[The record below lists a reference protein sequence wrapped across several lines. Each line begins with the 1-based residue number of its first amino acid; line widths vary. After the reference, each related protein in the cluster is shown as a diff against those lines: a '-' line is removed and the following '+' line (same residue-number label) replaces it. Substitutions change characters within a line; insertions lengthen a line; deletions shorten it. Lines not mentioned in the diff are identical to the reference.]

1 MTTKL
6 SNQGRLLFPI
16 WVGVVSLVLGFPL
29 LALASGYGHGGGTAH
44 HTTGKTS
51 PHGSDSTGHG
61 KGYASAGAHGGHG
74 KGYSGGNTHGG
85 HGKEYAGGGAHG
97 GYGMKGKMGGGSHGP
112 HQSAS
117 KFIDH
122 ILKFKEGMAVTD
134 DQAAKLQSIKTDFEK
149 TKITMKAAIQLASLD
164 LHELMRD
171 DKGSLNEVE
180 AKLKD
185 LYDTRAGMYF
195 ASVKA
200 SRDAKAVL
208 TEEQR
213 ARMKTVHDRINAYK
227 GGGMG
232 GKGHPGGYKHHGK
245 EQKS

>member
-1 MTTKL
+1 MTPKH
-6 SNQGRLLFPI
+6 SRQSVRLLPI
-16 WVGVVSLVLGFPL
+16 WAGVLSLVLGFPL
-29 LALASGYGHGGGTAH
+29 LALASGYGHSGGSAH
-44 HTTGKTS
+44 HSSGKTS
-51 PHGSDSTGHG
+51 PHGSGSMGHG
-61 KGYASAGAHGGHG
+61 KGYPGGGMHGGHG
-74 KGYSGGNTHGG
+74 AKG
-85 HGKEYAGGGAHG
+85 GKH
-97 GYGMKGKMGGGSHGP
+97 GGSHGP

-122 ILKFKEGMAVTD
+122 ILKFKDGMAITD
-134 DQAAKLQSIKTDFEK
+134 DQASKLQAIKTNFEK
-149 TKITMKAAIQLASLD
+149 TKIKMKADIQLTSLD
-164 LHELMRD
+164 LHELLRD
-171 DKGSLNEVE
+171 DKGSLNDVE

-208 TEEQR
+208 TAEQR

-227 GGGMG
+227 GSGTG

>member
-1 MTTKL
+1 MIRKH
-6 SNQGRLLFPI
+6 GRHCFRLLPI
-16 WVGVVSLVLGFPL
+16 WAGVLSLVLGFPL
-29 LALASGYGHGGGTAH
+29 LALASGYGHGSGSAH
-44 HTTGKTS
+44 HATGKTS
-51 PHGSDSTGHG
+51 PHGSGTMGQG
-61 KGYASAGAHGGHG
+61 KGHPGG
-74 KGYSGGNTHGG
+74 S
-85 HGKEYAGGGAHG
+85 
-97 GYGMKGKMGGGSHGP
+97 MGGGSHGP

-122 ILKFKEGMAVTD
+122 ILKFKDGMAITD
-134 DQAAKLQSIKTDFEK
+134 DQAAKLQAIKTEFQK
-149 TKITMKAAIQLASLD
+149 TKIKMKAEIQLASVD
-164 LHELMRD
+164 LHDLLRD

-227 GGGMG
+227 GTGMG
-232 GKGHPGGYKHHGK
+232 TKGHPGGYKHHGK

>member
-1 MTTKL
+1 MTRKH
-6 SNQGRLLFPI
+6 GRHYFRLLPI
-16 WVGVVSLVLGFPL
+16 WAGVLSLVVGFPL
-29 LALASGYGHGGGTAH
+29 LGLASGYSHGDGSAH
-44 HTTGKTS
+44 HATGKTS
-51 PHGSDSTGHG
+51 PHGSGTMGQG
-61 KGYASAGAHGGHG
+61 KGHPGG
-74 KGYSGGNTHGG
+74 S
-85 HGKEYAGGGAHG
+85 
-97 GYGMKGKMGGGSHGP
+97 MGGGSHGP

-122 ILKFKEGMAVTD
+122 ILKFKDGMAITD
-134 DQAAKLQSIKTDFEK
+134 DQAAKLQAIKTDFEK
-149 TKITMKAAIQLASLD
+149 TKIKMKAEIQLASVD
-164 LHELMRD
+164 LHDLLRD
-171 DKGSLNEVE
+171 DKGSLNDVE

-227 GGGMG
+227 GTGMG
-232 GKGHPGGYKHHGK
+232 TKGHPGGYKHHGK

>member
-1 MTTKL
+1 
-6 SNQGRLLFPI
+6 
-16 WVGVVSLVLGFPL
+16 
-29 LALASGYGHGGGTAH
+29 
-44 HTTGKTS
+44 
-51 PHGSDSTGHG
+51 
-61 KGYASAGAHGGHG
+61 
-74 KGYSGGNTHGG
+74 
-85 HGKEYAGGGAHG
+85 
-97 GYGMKGKMGGGSHGP
+97 
-112 HQSAS
+112 
-117 KFIDH
+117 
-122 ILKFKEGMAVTD
+122 MAITD
-134 DQAAKLQSIKTDFEK
+134 DQAAKLQAIKTEFQK
-149 TKITMKAAIQLASLD
+149 TKIKMKAEIQLASVD
-164 LHELMRD
+164 LHDLLRD

-227 GGGMG
+227 GTGMG
-232 GKGHPGGYKHHGK
+232 TKGHPGGYKHHGK

>member
-1 MTTKL
+1 MRLTPCT
-6 SNQGRLLFPI
+6 QGFRLLP
-16 WVGVVSLVLGFPL
+16 VGSAILGLVLSFPML
-29 LALASGYGHGGGTAH
+29 TMASGYGHGGGSAH

-51 PHGSDSTGHG
+51 PHGYGSMGHG
-61 KGYASAGAHGGHG
+61 KGHSGGSKHHGGHG
-74 KGYSGGNTHGG
+74 
-85 HGKEYAGGGAHG
+85 AR
-97 GYGMKGKMGGGSHGP
+97 GMMGGGSHGP

-122 ILKFKEGMAVTD
+122 ILKFKDGMAITD
-134 DQAAKLQSIKTDFEK
+134 DQVAKLQSIKTDFEK
-149 TKITMKAAIQLASLD
+149 TKIKMKADIQLASVD
-164 LHELMRD
+164 LHDLLRD
-171 DKGSLNEVE
+171 DKGALNEVE

-208 TEEQR
+208 TDEQR
-213 ARMKTVHDRINAYK
+213 ARMKTVHDRINAHK

-232 GKGHPGGYKHHGK
+232 AKGHPGGYKHHGK
-245 EQKS
+245 EHKS

>member
-1 MTTKL
+1 MRL
-6 SNQGRLLFPI
+6 NHGRHGFRLFPL
-16 WVGVVSLVLGFPL
+16 WAGVLSLVLGFPL
-29 LALASGYGHGGGTAH
+29 LALASGYGDGGAH
-44 HTTGKTS
+44 HATGKTS
-51 PHGSDSTGHG
+51 PHESGSIGHG
-61 KGYASAGAHGGHG
+61 KGYPGGSMHGGHG
-74 KGYSGGNTHGG
+74 T
-85 HGKEYAGGGAHG
+85 
-97 GYGMKGKMGGGSHGP
+97 KGKVGGGSHGP

-122 ILKFKEGMAVTD
+122 ILKFKDGMAITD
-134 DQAAKLQSIKTDFEK
+134 DQAAKLQTIKTDFEK
-149 TKITMKAAIQLASLD
+149 TKIRMKAEIQLTSVD
-164 LHELMRD
+164 LHDLLRD
-171 DKGSLNEVE
+171 DKGSLSEVE

-213 ARMKTVHDRINAYK
+213 SRMKTVHDRINAYQ
-227 GGGMG
+227 GAGMG
-232 GKGHPGGYKHHGK
+232 DKGHPGGYKHHGK